1 MLVTINDIKSASL
14 YPEIVDKITRGNNL
28 EAEMQIQM
36 AEDKVKSYLSKYDI
50 PAIFGTANEQPTF
63 DSPLI
68 KQLVIAIA
76 SWYLVKKANPNVNI
90 ELFRVDYE
98 DAMDW
103 LKDLQAGKV
112 NPDLPY
118 KPTDEE
124 TGQNTQSDVFF
135 HSNIKRTNSFL

>member
-1 MLVTINDIKSASL
+1 MLVTVDEIKSTSL
-14 YPEIVDKITRGNNL
+14 YPEIVDKITRGNTS
-28 EAEMQIQM
+28 EAERMIQM

-50 PAIFGTANEQPTF
+50 PAIFGTDDTEPTF
-63 DSPLI
+63 NSPLLKGFI
-68 KQLVIAIA
+68 ISIA

-98 DAMDW
+98 DTMDW

-118 KPTDEE
+118 KPADDVAGESDDT
-124 TGQNTQSDVFF
+124 DVFF
-135 HSNIKRTNSFL
+135 SSNIKRTQSFQ

>member
-1 MLVTINDIKSASL
+1 MLVTVDKIKSASL
-14 YPEIVDKITRGNNL
+14 YPEIVDKITRGNTS
-28 EAEMQIQM
+28 EAELMIQM

-50 PAIFGTANEQPTF
+50 PAIFGDGETQPTVS
-63 DSPLI
+63 SPLI
-68 KQLVIAIA
+68 EGFIIAIA

-98 DAMDW
+98 DTMDW

-118 KPTDEE
+118 KPADEV
-124 TGQNTQSDVFF
+124 TGESDDTDVFF
-135 HSNIKRTNSFL
+135 SSNNKRTQSFQ